1 VWGAG
6 GMTDRKSAVGEGTG
20 EAKVEFSLIP
30 HATLLAL
37 YDGLVKASER
47 RGTAKAAGGDA
58 QAWKYVAAAV
68 AVGQDLL
75 PGDTVIAERPVL
87 AVRQAK
93 VAARGFAAELER
105 AMGVALRDKTK
116 KTGKATVVFTADASG
131 EEWLDALEVARA
143 HRLPMVFVTEL
154 REEKTATRKTGLEP
168 GTELPRVVVDGHD
181 VVASYRVA
189 HEAIDR
195 ARRDRGPTLME
206 CTAFRLKGRRQQ
218 DSVAMMKSY
227 LRAKG
232 MLT

>member
-6 GMTDRKSAVGEGTG
+6 GMKEKKSAVGEGTG

-37 YDGLVKASER
+37 YDGLVKASDR
-47 RGTAKAAGGDA
+47 RGTAKAAAGDA
-58 QAWKYVAAAV
+58 HAWKYVAAAV

-75 PGDTVIAERPVL
+75 SGDTVIAERAVPVL
-87 AVRQAK
+87 RQAK

-116 KTGKATVVFTADASG
+116 KTGKATVVFTAGASG
-131 EEWLDALEVARA
+131 EQWLDALEVARA

>member
-1 VWGAG
+1 
-6 GMTDRKSAVGEGTG
+6 MTDRKSAGGEGTDG
-20 EAKVEFSLIP
+20 AKVEFSLIP

-47 RGTAKAAGGDA
+47 RGAAKAAGGDV

-75 PGDTVIAERPVL
+75 PGDTVVAERAVP
-87 AVRQAK
+87 AVRRAK

-116 KTGKATVVFTADASG
+116 KTEKATVVFAADAAG

-143 HRLPMVFVTEL
+143 HRLPVVFVTEAS
-154 REEKTATRKTGLEP
+154 EEKSSKRNGDLEP

-206 CTAFRLKGRRQQ
+206 CTAFRLKGRRPQ
-218 DSVAMMKSY
+218 DSVAMMKAY

-232 MLT
+232 MLKG